1 MAREHFGITLGE
13 SKYGYK
19 LNRENFAIVNNKSSF
34 GNGKVYDDEWCK
46 NKYNRCMQNYDINM
60 QRLFSLNS
68 QDFENEIS
76 KFLELHPLFEEV
88 TDLKKYEGVAG
99 YYMMVLDNYCQ
110 VYIGTSSNIKQ
121 RIIQRWNKVIPFDR
135 VIFGNVE
142 TSIISIDSYR
152 ACDTTRIYVYKTN
165 DTYTNEDE
173 IINSIN
179 PIYCCNRTKGGNLSG
194 LGEAIVNRKIYNEEQ
209 SLNNY
214 EQANLTKRYEQPKTI
229 KKVEKTNDEILTVT
243 DLTAIFHCSRNRI
256 MKYYAMY
263 GLPLEKVGNKYIIT
277 RTKLTDWIDMMKE
290 LEQERLEQEKR
301 MTILLAL
308 IFVFFII
315 IMAIFFALNN
325 I

>member
-121 RIIQRWNKVIPFDR
+121 RIIQHWNKVIPFDR
-135 VIFGNVE
+135 IIFGNVE
-142 TSIISIDSYR
+142 NSIISIDSYR

-194 LGEAIVNRKIYNEEQ
+194 LSEAIANRKVYREEQ
-209 SLNNY
+209 PPKAY
-214 EQANLTKRYEQPKTI
+214 EKINDTRSYEQPKTET
-229 KKVEKTNDEILTVT
+229 KFETPKDEILTVT
-243 DLTAIFHCSRNRI
+243 DLTAIFHCSRNKI
-256 MKYYAMY
+256 MSLYAMN
-263 GLPLEKVGNKYIIT
+263 GLPLEKVGNKYIIKES
-277 RTKLTDWIDMMKE
+277 KLSAWMDMMDKLEKEREEQAKKE
-290 LEQERLEQEKR
+290 LLISLIIVFVV
-301 MTILLAL
+301 IL
-308 IFVFFII
+308 F
-315 IMAIFFALNN
+315 AIFLASKL
-325 I
+325 

>member
-34 GNGKVYDDEWCK
+34 GNGKIYDDEWCEE
-46 NKYNRCMQNYDINM
+46 KYNRCMQNYDINM

-68 QDFENEIS
+68 QDFENEIN

-88 TDLKKYEGVAG
+88 TDLKKYDGVSG

-110 VYIGTSSNIKQ
+110 VYIGTTGNIKQ
-121 RIIQRWNKVIPFDR
+121 RIVNHWNKIVPFDR

-152 ACDTTRIYVYKTN
+152 ACDTTRIYVYRTN

-194 LGEAIVNRKIYNEEQ
+194 LGEAIANRKVYSEEQ
-209 SLNNY
+209 PPKAYEKINEIKNY
-214 EQANLTKRYEQPKTI
+214 EQPERTPRFETPK
-229 KKVEKTNDEILTVT
+229 DEILTVT
-243 DLTAIFHCSRNRI
+243 DLTALFHCTRNKI
-256 MKYYAMY
+256 MNFYAMD
-263 GLPLEKVGNKYIIT
+263 GLPLEKVGNKYVIT
-277 RTKLTDWIDMMKE
+277 KSKLSAWMDMMDKLEKE
-290 LEQERLEQEKR
+290 REEQEKA
-301 MTILLAL
+301 TIVISLVLVFVIILLA
-308 IFVFFII
+308 II
-315 IMAIFFALNN
+315 LATIL
-325 I
+325 

>member
-19 LNRENFAIVNNKSSF
+19 LNRENFVIINNKSSF
-34 GNGKVYDDEWCK
+34 GNGKIYDDEWCK
-46 NKYNRCMQNYDINM
+46 EKYNRCMQNYDINM
-60 QRLFSLNS
+60 KRLFSLNS

-88 TDLKKYEGVAG
+88 TDLKKYDGISG

-110 VYIGTSSNIKQ
+110 VYIGTSGNIKQ
-121 RIIQRWNKVIPFDR
+121 RIVNHWNKIVPFDR

-152 ACDTTRIYVYKTN
+152 ACDTTRIYVYRTN

-194 LGEAIVNRKIYNEEQ
+194 LGEAIANRKVYSEEQ
-209 SLNNY
+209 PPKAYEKINETRSY
-214 EQANLTKRYEQPKTI
+214 EQTRTETKFETPK
-229 KKVEKTNDEILTVT
+229 DEILTVT
-243 DLTAIFHCSRNRI
+243 DLTALFHCTRNKI
-256 MKYYAMY
+256 MSLYAMN
-263 GLPLEKVGNKYIIT
+263 GLPLEKTGNKYIIKES
-277 RTKLTDWIDMMKE
+277 KLSAWMDMMDKLEKE
-290 LEQERLEQEKR
+290 REEQEKKELLISLIIVFAV
-301 MTILLAL
+301 IL
-308 IFVFFII
+308 F
-315 IMAIFFALNN
+315 AIFLASKL
-325 I
+325 

>member
-1 MAREHFGITLGE
+1 MAREHFGIILGE

-34 GNGKVYDDEWCK
+34 GNGKIYDDEWCK
-46 NKYNRCMQNYDINM
+46 EKYNRCMQNYDINM

-68 QDFENEIS
+68 QDFENEIN

-88 TDLKKYEGVAG
+88 TDLKKYDGVSG

-110 VYIGTSSNIKQ
+110 VYIGTSGNIKQ
-121 RIIQRWNKVIPFDR
+121 RIVNHWNKIVPFDR

-152 ACDTTRIYVYKTN
+152 ACDTTRIYVYRTN

-194 LGEAIVNRKIYNEEQ
+194 LGEAVINRKVYNEEQ

-214 EQANLTKRYEQPKTI
+214 EQVNITKRYEQPKAT
-229 KKVEKTNDEILTVT
+229 KKIETPKDEILTVT
-243 DLTAIFHCSRNRI
+243 DLTALFHCTRHKI
-256 MKYYAMY
+256 MNFYAMD

-277 RTKLTDWIDMMKE
+277 KTKLTAWIDMMEELEKE
-290 LEQERLEQEKR
+290 RKEQER
-301 MTILLAL
+301 AA
-308 IFVFFII
+308 II
-315 IMAIFFALNN
+315 ISLVIVFVIILFAIIFASRL
-325 I
+325 

>member
-88 TDLKKYEGVAG
+88 TDLKKYEGVSG

-121 RIIQRWNKVIPFDR
+121 RIIQHWNKVIPFDR

-142 TSIISIDSYR
+142 NSIISIDSYR

-194 LGEAIVNRKIYNEEQ
+194 LSEAIANRKVYRKEQ
-209 SLNNY
+209 PPKAY
-214 EQANLTKRYEQPKTI
+214 EKINDTRSYEQPKTEI
-229 KKVEKTNDEILTVT
+229 KFETPKDEILTVT
-243 DLTAIFHCSRNRI
+243 DLTAIFHCSRNKI
-256 MKYYAMY
+256 MSLYAMN
-263 GLPLEKVGNKYIIT
+263 GLPLEKVGNKYIIKES
-277 RTKLTDWIDMMKE
+277 KLSAWMDMMDKLEKEREEQAKKE
-290 LEQERLEQEKR
+290 LLISLIIVFVV
-301 MTILLAL
+301 IL
-308 IFVFFII
+308 F
-315 IMAIFFALNN
+315 AIFLASKL
-325 I
+325 